1 MDVQHVGGAR
11 LRQVRDLPCPPGLP
25 LLGNFL
31 QLRPD
36 RLHTTLEE
44 WAQKLGSPYRY
55 LRVHDGA
62 ERDARE
68 PEDARMMEYFGW
80 TDRLTHGC
88 RASSQ
93 PRACLF
99 QLLE

>member
-11 LRQVRDLPCPPGLP
+11 LRQVRDLPSPPGLP

-55 LRVHDGA
+55 RLGTMPVTVWTQA
-62 ERDARE
+62 E
-68 PEDARMMEYFGW
+68 
-80 TDRLTHGC
+80 
-88 RASSQ
+88 
-93 PRACLF
+93 LF
-99 QLLE
+99 QTVMRERPHLYRRFPRSNR

>member
-44 WAQKLGSPYRY
+44 WAQKLGSPYR
-55 LRVHDGA
+55 
-62 ERDARE
+62 
-68 PEDARMMEYFGW
+68 
-80 TDRLTHGC
+80 
-88 RASSQ
+88 
-93 PRACLF
+93 
-99 QLLE
+99 

>member
-1 MDVQHVGGAR
+1 MLIEGPPGAGDRQKRTARDRTMDVQHVGGAR

-44 WAQKLGSPYRY
+44 WAQKLRSPY
-55 LRVHDGA
+55 
-62 ERDARE
+62 
-68 PEDARMMEYFGW
+68 
-80 TDRLTHGC
+80 
-88 RASSQ
+88 
-93 PRACLF
+93 
-99 QLLE
+99 